1 MKGWTKNVQRGIIF
15 NSSQKLLQTVNHGTD
30 DDNSNNNN
38 NNNNNNI
45 YFEGSNTYPKL
56 Q

>member
-1 MKGWTKNVQRGIIF
+1 MIF
-15 NSSQKLLQTVNHGTD
+15 NSSQKLLQTVNHATD
-30 DDNSNNNN
+30 DDNNSNNNN

>member
-1 MKGWTKNVQRGIIF
+1 MIF

-30 DDNSNNNN
+30 DDNNSNNNN

>member
-1 MKGWTKNVQRGIIF
+1 MIF

-30 DDNSNNNN
+30 DDNNSN

>member
-1 MKGWTKNVQRGIIF
+1 MIF

-38 NNNNNNI
+38 NNNNNKNNNI

>member
-1 MKGWTKNVQRGIIF
+1 MIF

-30 DDNSNNNN
+30 DDNNSNNNNN

-45 YFEGSNTYPKL
+45 YFEGSHTYPKL